1 MAEAK
6 ITLETIANDEGLRN
20 LNKALAEGSQS
31 VKEMQRSLKDLEKA
45 TNDGTKATDA
55 QAQAMTNL
63 RQRINEQKQANTEY
77 SKAIKDTVKGMQET
91 GKSSDDAGKAIAAL
105 AEKLGVSSGAAG
117 AMGNAVNTII
127 PKLGSLGSSIGSV
140 LPQLAAFTAAAAA
153 MGKFLSAGL
162 EESKADAHMAA
173 FVGSVEGGRE
183 AVELFNATARDMN
196 TDFDEDTI
204 NQMGIQLM
212 NMGYSAK
219 NASAMIE
226 ICANAAVGLGKGQ
239 AQTQQFVD
247 TIGRIQSTGEVSKR
261 QMIALQQSGM
271 DMDKVFGQVGMTSEE
286 AMQAMD
292 DGTLD
297 AQTAVKA
304 LTDYMQNEFAGS
316 MDKSKQNVIDQWG
329 DLKANMDEIMTEVG
343 SSIFEA
349 FDQSDIIQTLIDF
362 TQDLIDM
369 LQSDATSAFQEAGE
383 IGSAALDVIGTG
395 LKIVLKAVKA
405 CILGFYQMVGV
416 VREVGKNIWNYLTN
430 LLSPLKWVW
439 DGIKSIAQAV
449 GKDIKGAFT
458 AVGEQ
463 IDANWSTT
471 FNIDDSTKVRGQHT
485 LTNEGNH
492 FHTATRAPKDSS
504 SSGSG
509 SGAGSSKSTTPKTT
523 EVQVPIGEVVAQAA
537 ANSVGMSF
545 NTHDLDET
553 LHEGLGGISSGC
565 AQFASYAAKL
575 AGISGLNSADA
586 DDLKDAGVAKGAYHS
601 GDFTGAQKGDLL
613 FWGDASGIQHVGI
626 NDGSGGHWAYNSNS
640 SGGGPGVVHAS
651 DNEGYYSSDGYN
663 PMGYLSISEYTGGKT
678 MAQTMDA
685 TQKAA
690 AEAAKKLAE
699 AQKNAAQL
707 MDTLNSAITKD
718 TGTTYEAAVDQL
730 DAKVQKYQQDI
741 QKYAAAG
748 VDSDSIKALTDKLA
762 GYQKAMM
769 DKIEKQRK
777 QSLDKLTS
785 DTEKTTQTLAGDF
798 KGLADAEY
806 KATIESLNKEK
817 EERTKAVAKN
827 KDDKE
832 AMVEVE
838 KWYTA
843 QVEAAAEKRTEAYRD
858 SSSKQV
864 DYAIKA
870 HKGGM
875 LTGLLNSSDAQQSV
889 DWNGQTK
896 AMQGYYELWQDANKT
911 TQEQLVDVAKTAESS
926 FQDFFENLFTGQSSF
941 VDSILTM
948 VDNIMESV
956 LQQIT
961 QKWAAQLAESLF
973 GGLLNPQD
981 NDGSGGILGAA
992 ASGIGG
998 LLGGGGSG
1006 TAASGTGIS
1015 IGDMTTGVTE
1025 GFQNLTNTL
1034 TPLNGALTIM
1044 GGVTGKASGLLTGF
1058 NAAQGILNATT
1069 KPAEA
1074 ATTVTTTGAMQML
1087 SVSAMEASAALTTIS
1102 ATSVAGGWSI
1112 FASGG
1117 AVVGPGTGTS
1127 DSIPARLSNGEYV
1140 INSAAVKAIGRDRL
1154 DAINAGEVPQSIVG
1168 VSTAVAAPAGGNV
1181 TLNVSA
1187 LDASSFTSFLQNGA
1201 LDVIRQALF
1210 ENNRDF
1216 ASAAGVW

>member
-6 ITLETIANDEGLRN
+6 ITLETIANDEGLKN
-20 LNKALAEGSQS
+20 LNKALAEGAQA
-31 VKEMQRSLKDLEKA
+31 VQVMQKNLKDMEKA
-45 TNDGTKATDA
+45 TESGTKATDA

-63 RQRINEQKQANTEY
+63 RQKIQEQKQANTEY
-77 SKAIKDTVKGMQET
+77 SKAIKDTVKGMQDT
-91 GKSSDDAGKAIAAL
+91 GKASSDAGNAVKTL
-105 AEKLGVSSGAAG
+105 AEKLGVSSGAAE
-117 AMGNAVNTII
+117 AMGSAVNMAI
-127 PKLGSLGSSIGSV
+127 PKLGSLGSTIGSI

-153 MGKFLSAGL
+153 IGKVLSAGL
-162 EESKADAHMAA
+162 EESKAGAHMAA

-196 TDFDEDTI
+196 TDFDEDAI
-204 NQMGIQLM
+204 NQMGVQLM

-239 AQTQQFVD
+239 EQTQQFVD

-297 AQTAVKA
+297 AQEAVKA
-304 LTDYMQNEFAGS
+304 LTDYMQNEFSGA
-316 MDKSKQNVIDQWG
+316 MDESKQNVIDQWG
-329 DLKANMDEIMTEVG
+329 DLKANCDEIMSDIG
-343 SSIFEA
+343 GAIFEA
-349 FDQSDIIQTLIDF
+349 FDKSDIIQTLIDF
-362 TQDLIDM
+362 TQDLLDM
-369 LQSDATSAFQEAGE
+369 IQSDGTGTFELFADVGN
-383 IGSAALDVIGTG
+383 AALDVISTG
-395 LKIVLKAVKA
+395 LKIVLEAVKA
-405 CILGFYQMVGV
+405 VILGFVKMVNV
-416 VREVGKNIWNYLTN
+416 AREVGKNIWNYLTN
-430 LLSPLKWVW
+430 LLSPLKWLW

-458 AVGEQ
+458 AAADS
-463 IDANWSTT
+463 INADWSTT
-471 FNIDDSTKVRGQHT
+471 FNINEDTKVRGIKS
-485 LTNEGNH
+485 LSSEGNH
-492 FHTATRAPKDSS
+492 FHTATRTPKGSK
-504 SSGSG
+504 SSGSD
-509 SGAGSSKSTTPKTT
+509 SSSKSTEAKPV
-523 EVQVPIGEVVAQAA
+523 EVQVPIGDVVAQAA

-575 AGISGLNSADA
+575 AGVSGLNSADA
-586 DDLKDAGVAKGAYHS
+586 DDLKDAGVANGSYHS

-613 FWGDASGIQHVGI
+613 FWGNANGIQHVGI
-626 NDGSGGHWAYNSNS
+626 NDGNGGHYAYNSNS
-640 SGGGPGVVHAS
+640 SGGGPGVVHADS
-651 DNEGYYSSDGYN
+651 NDGYYSIDGYS
-663 PMGYLSISEYTGGKT
+663 PMGYLSMSEFTGGKT
-678 MAQTMDA
+678 VAQTMDA

-707 MDTLNSAITKD
+707 MDTLESAITKD

-748 VDSDSIKALTDKLA
+748 VDSESIKNLTDKLA
-762 GYQKAMM
+762 EYQKVMM
-769 DKIEKQRK
+769 DKIEKQRQ
-777 QSLDKLTS
+777 QSMDKLKS
-785 DTEKTTQTLAGDF
+785 DTAKTTNELAGDY
-798 KGLADAEY
+798 KALADAEY
-806 KATIESLNKEK
+806 KATVDSLNKEK
-817 EERTKAVAKN
+817 EERFKAVAQN

-832 AMVEVE
+832 AMAQVEN
-838 KWYTA
+838 WYTA
-843 QVEAAAEKRTEAYRD
+843 QVQAAAEKRTEAYRD
-858 SSSKQV
+858 SFSKQV

-896 AMQGYYELWQDANKT
+896 AMQGYYELWQDANKS
-911 TQEQLVDVAKTAESS
+911 TQEQLVEVAKTAESGFQS
-926 FQDFFENLFTGQSSF
+926 FFDNLFTGEDSF
-941 VDSILTM
+941 VDSVLKL
-948 VDNIMESV
+948 VDTVMESV

-961 QKWAAQLAESLF
+961 QKWAGQIVESLF
-973 GGLLNPQD
+973 GNLLNPD
-981 NDGSGGILGAA
+981 NNQGSNAVGAVA
-992 ASGIGG
+992 TGIGG
-998 LLGGGGSG
+998 LLSGGGSG
-1006 TAASGTGIS
+1006 DSAGAGIS
-1015 IGDMTTGVTE
+1015 IGDMSTGVAA
-1025 GFQNLTNTL
+1025 GFQALTNTL
-1034 TPLNGALTIM
+1034 NPLNGALTIM

-1058 NAAQGILNATT
+1058 NAVQSVLNATT

-1087 SVSAMEASAALTTIS
+1087 TASAIQASTALATIS
-1102 ATSVAGGWSI
+1102 ATSAAGGWMI

-1117 AVVGPGTGTS
+1117 SVVGPGTGTS

-1140 INSAAVKAIGRDRL
+1140 LNASAVKAIGQDRL
-1154 DAINAGEVPQSIVG
+1154 DAMNAGQMPQSIVG
-1168 VSTAVAAPAGGNV
+1168 VPTAVAAPSGGSV

-1187 LDASSFTSFLQNGA
+1187 LDASSFTSFLQRGG
-1201 LDVIRQALF
+1201 LDAIRQALF
-1210 ENNRDF
+1210 DNNREF

>member
-6 ITLETIANDEGLRN
+6 ITLETIANDEGLKN
-20 LNKALAEGSQS
+20 LNKALAEGAQA
-31 VKEMQRSLKDLEKA
+31 VQVMQKNLKDMEKA
-45 TNDGTKATDA
+45 TESGTKATDA

-63 RQRINEQKQANTEY
+63 RQKIQEQKQANTEY
-77 SKAIKDTVKGMQET
+77 SKAIKDTVKGMQDT
-91 GKSSDDAGKAIAAL
+91 GKASSDAGNAVKTL
-105 AEKLGVSSGAAG
+105 AEKLGVSSGAAE
-117 AMGNAVNTII
+117 AMGSAVNMAI
-127 PKLGSLGSSIGSV
+127 PKLGSLGSTIGSI

-153 MGKFLSAGL
+153 IGKVLSAGL
-162 EESKADAHMAA
+162 EESKAGAHMAA
-173 FVGSVEGGRE
+173 FVGSMEEGRE

-196 TDFDEDTI
+196 TDFDEDAI
-204 NQMGIQLM
+204 NQMGVQLM

-239 AQTQQFVD
+239 EQTQQFVD

-297 AQTAVKA
+297 AQEAVKA
-304 LTDYMQNEFAGS
+304 LTDYMQNEFSGA
-316 MDKSKQNVIDQWG
+316 MDESKQNVIDQWG
-329 DLKANMDEIMTEVG
+329 DLKANCDEIMSAIG
-343 SSIFEA
+343 GAIFDA
-349 FDQSDIIQTLIDF
+349 FDKSDIIQTLIDF
-362 TQDLIDM
+362 TQDLLDM
-369 LQSDATSAFQEAGE
+369 IQSDGTGTFELFADVGN
-383 IGSAALDVIGTG
+383 AALDVISTG
-395 LKIVLKAVKA
+395 LKIVLEAVKA
-405 CILGFYQMVGV
+405 VILGFVKMVNV
-416 VREVGKNIWNYLTN
+416 AREVGKNIWNYLTN
-430 LLSPLKWVW
+430 LLSPLKWLW

-458 AVGEQ
+458 AAADS
-463 IDANWSTT
+463 INADWSTT
-471 FNIDDSTKVRGQHT
+471 FNINEDTKVRGIKS
-485 LTNEGNH
+485 LSSEGNH
-492 FHTATRAPKDSS
+492 FHTSTRAPKDSS
-504 SSGSG
+504 GGSGGGSG
-509 SGAGSSKSTTPKTT
+509 SSRSTESKPV
-523 EVQVPIGEVVAQAA
+523 EVQVPIGDVVAQAA

-575 AGISGLNSADA
+575 AGVEGLNSTLV
-586 DDLKDAGVAKGAYHS
+586 DDLAAAGRSNGSYHS

-613 FWGDASGIQHVGI
+613 FWGDSDGFEHVGI
-626 NDGSGGHWAYNSNS
+626 NDGNGGHWAYNSNS
-640 SGGGPGVVHAS
+640 SGGGPGVVHADS
-651 DNEGYYSSDGYN
+651 NEDYYNVNGYS
-663 PMGYLSISEYTGGKT
+663 PMGYLSMSQFTGGK
-678 MAQTMDA
+678 MVAQTMDA

-707 MDTLNSAITKD
+707 MDTLESAITKD

-748 VDSDSIKALTDKLA
+748 VDSESIKNLTDKLA
-762 GYQKAMM
+762 EYQKVMM
-769 DKIEKQRK
+769 DKIEKQRQ
-777 QSLDKLTS
+777 QSMDKLKS
-785 DTEKTTQTLAGDF
+785 DTAKTTNELAGDY
-798 KGLADAEY
+798 KALADAEY
-806 KATIESLNKEK
+806 KATVDSLNKEK
-817 EERTKAVAKN
+817 EERFKAVAQN

-832 AMVEVE
+832 AMAQVEN
-838 KWYTA
+838 WYTA
-843 QVEAAAEKRTEAYRD
+843 QVQAAAEKRTEAYRD
-858 SSSKQV
+858 SFSKQV

-896 AMQGYYELWQDANKT
+896 AMQGYYELWQDANKS
-911 TQEQLVDVAKTAESS
+911 TQEQLVEVAKTAESG
-926 FQDFFENLFTGQSSF
+926 FQSFFENLFTGEESF
-941 VDSILTM
+941 VDSALKL
-948 VDNIMESV
+948 VDTIMESV

-961 QKWAAQLAESLF
+961 QKWAAQLTESLF
-973 GGLLNPQD
+973 GGLLNPNGND
-981 NDGSGGILGAA
+981 NQGGGILGAVA
-992 ASGIGG
+992 GGI
-998 LLGGGGSG
+998 LGGGSSGSG
-1006 TAASGTGIS
+1006 TGAGIS
-1015 IGDMTTGVTE
+1015 IGDVTTGVTD
-1025 GFQNLTNTL
+1025 GFQALNNTI

-1058 NAAQGILNATT
+1058 NAVQGVLNATT

-1087 SVSAMEASAALTTIS
+1087 TASAIQASTALATIS
-1102 ATSVAGGWSI
+1102 ATSAAGGWMI

-1117 AVVGPGTGTS
+1117 SVVGPGTGTS

-1140 INSAAVKAIGRDRL
+1140 LNASAVKAIGQDRL
-1154 DAINAGEVPQSIVG
+1154 DAMNAGQMPQSIVG
-1168 VSTAVAAPAGGNV
+1168 VPTAVAAPSGGSV

-1187 LDASSFTSFLQNGA
+1187 LDASSFTSFLQRGG
-1201 LDVIRQALF
+1201 LDAIRQALF
-1210 ENNRDF
+1210 DNNREF